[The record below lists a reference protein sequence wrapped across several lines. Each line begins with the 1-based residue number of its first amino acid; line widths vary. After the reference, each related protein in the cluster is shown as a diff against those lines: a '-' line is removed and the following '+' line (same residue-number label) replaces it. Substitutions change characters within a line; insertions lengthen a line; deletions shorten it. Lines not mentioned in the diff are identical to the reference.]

1 MAKAE
6 HGDEFVEHLLDL
18 MRDLGGI
25 SARRMFGGHGIY
37 RGNVMFGLVA
47 ANVLYLKADALNR
60 PLFEAESL
68 EPFTYEGKGKPIQMS
83 YYRAPEQALESP
95 GIMLEW
101 AAHAYEAAL
110 RSGTRAKKKKSTA
123 KTAPRK
129 KAKKKAGKKTAG
141 KSALTKKAKTS
152 AEKKKKKKKTARKAA
167 KKASKKAARKK
178 ATKKG

>member
-6 HGDEFVEHLLDL
+6 HQDEFIEHLLDL
-18 MRDLGGI
+18 MRDMGAI

-47 ANVLYLKADALNR
+47 SNVLYLKADAVNR

-68 EPFTYEGKGKPIQMS
+68 EPFTYEGKGKPMQMS

-110 RSGTRAKKKKSTA
+110 RSGTRS
-123 KTAPRK
+123 
-129 KAKKKAGKKTAG
+129 
-141 KSALTKKAKTS
+141 
-152 AEKKKKKKKTARKAA
+152 KKKKTAA
-167 KKASKKAARKK
+167 KGTPRKK
-178 ATKKG
+178 TKRKPRRKPPVNLHF